1 MKIDDED
8 RELREA
14 FSTLRREEQA
24 QATPL
29 STLLRAGSRQRSAY
43 SRVALAPV
51 LAGVAILVALGLVVR
66 HELRYSTPSPLV
78 EVALATWV
86 EPTAF
91 LLKTPGQELLHT
103 MPAFGRD
110 RAPIDLDGPASPTKL
125 PTHVN

>member
-78 EVALATWV
+78 EVALATV
-86 EPTAF
+86 
-91 LLKTPGQELLHT
+91 
-103 MPAFGRD
+103 R
-110 RAPIDLDGPASPTKL
+110 RL
-125 PTHVN
+125 PSGSLRLGYL